1 VACQRLPSSS
11 SYPPLLWGQGIP
23 KFDLRTSSLELSGR
37 AEPWR
42 FVNAVGEKAGI
53 WGFESGVLEG
63 WVYPLKV
70 FHDFSLAFQM
80 EGSPT
85 IYPGDQ
91 LVRAVR
97 VRPESIDLQYSAERF
112 TVTETLYTPR
122 HEAGFAI
129 LLTAQTSAPLRIF
142 VRFRPDLNLM
152 WPGSIG
158 GQTVNWDA
166 QKRWMELSEP
176 SGNFSA
182 LIGLTGGHRL
192 DGPWDITPTLAINS
206 PTSRSTLR
214 SRPERCAARIC
225 APLVTGGIRDKYQAG
240 TMYEHIL
247 GAPSGALCP
256 KARSIYADLD
266 ARGPQ
271 VMTPDTRGGETRP
284 CAWSRIS
291 LIPIEEFAI
300 LYLRLRLRFPGY
312 GFPPAPVRVRC
323 YCLGAFGRPNVNRAC
338 IC

>member
-1 VACQRLPSSS
+1 MPAFALFFLL
-11 SYPPLLWGQGIP
+11 PLLWGQGIP

-80 EGSPT
+80 EGSST

-182 LIGLTGGHRL
+182 LIGSPAAIGSTAVGYHSYLSNQQPYEQIELRL
-192 DGPWDITPTLAINS
+192 DPKG
-206 PTSRSTLR
+206 
-214 SRPERCAARIC
+214 ARHEYV
-225 APLVTGGIRDKYQAG
+225 PLIVTGGIRDKYQAG

-247 GAPSGALCP
+247 GHLPELYAESA
-256 KARSIYADLD
+256 KHYADLD

-271 VMTPDTRGGETRP
+271 VMTPDPAANSAMR
-284 CAWSRIS
+284 WSRIS
-291 LIPIEEFAI
+291 LDQLKVCNP
-300 LYLRLRLRFPGY
+300 YLGCGY
-312 GFPPAPVRVRC
+312 VSG
-323 YCLGAFGRPNVNRAC
+323 
-338 IC
+338 